1 MCYQLFAVD
10 PGINDLS
17 GLFIAG
23 LYKSRPVSEELGG
36 AAMKP
41 STLLRWSL
49 IIGFLVSL
57 PLVVT
62 AEENQATSSSVA
74 KDGKEQKAQAGQ
86 VTKPVLYQPP
96 RGLGAPT
103 AGRRVGG
110 GTRGTNKS
118 VPILSVLAPDHTG
131 LTVREQP
138 DLYWFASDVVTNPVE
153 LTLTLEKNDAPILEK
168 RLPAP
173 TKAGI
178 QRVRLAD
185 YGVKLVPGE
194 RYIWSIALVFD
205 PKRRSK
211 DIIAVG
217 AIERVER
224 ANMSSAT
231 PAAAP
236 TTDAFYRF
244 AADGLW
250 YDAVMA
256 ISELIETA
264 PADLALRKHRV
275 DLLEQVDLPEVGNFD
290 LAMQN
295 GKAG

>member
-1 MCYQLFAVD
+1 MKRTTL
-10 PGINDLS
+10 PRW
-17 GLFIAG
+17 GL
-23 LYKSRPVSEELGG
+23 V
-36 AAMKP
+36 
-41 STLLRWSL
+41 
-49 IIGFLVSL
+49 IGFLVGL
-57 PLVVT
+57 PLVVI
-62 AEENQATSSSVA
+62 AEENPPPPSSPA
-74 KDGKEQKAQAGQ
+74 KEVKEQKAQTGQ
-86 VTKPVLYQPP
+86 VTKTPLYQPP
-96 RGLGAPT
+96 RGLGAPS

-138 DLYWFASDVVTNPVE
+138 DLYWFASNVVTNPVE
-153 LTLTLEKNDAPILEK
+153 LTLTLEKGETPILEK

-178 QRVRLAD
+178 QRVRLSD
-185 YGVKLVPGE
+185 YEVKLIPGE
-194 RYIWSIALVFD
+194 RYNWSIALVLD

-217 AIERVER
+217 AIERVQR
-224 ANMSSAT
+224 ADMN
-231 PAAAP
+231 PAILAGAP

-264 PADLALRKHRV
+264 PADLALRKQRV
-275 DLLEQVDLPEVGNFD
+275 ELLDQVDLTEVGNFD
-290 LAMQN
+290 LNIQD
-295 GKAG
+295 GKVG

>member
-1 MCYQLFAVD
+1 MKRTALTRW
-10 PGINDLS
+10 G
-17 GLFIAG
+17 FIF
-23 LYKSRPVSEELGG
+23 
-36 AAMKP
+36 
-41 STLLRWSL
+41 
-49 IIGFLVSL
+49 GFMVSL

-62 AEENQATSSSVA
+62 AGENQTMSSSVA

-86 VTKPVLYQPP
+86 VTKPVVYQPP

-118 VPILSVLAPDHTG
+118 MPILSVLAPGHTG
-131 LTVREQP
+131 LTMREQP

-153 LTLTLEKNDAPILEK
+153 LTLTLEKSDAPIFEK

-178 QRVRLAD
+178 QRVRLSE
-185 YGVKLVPGE
+185 YGVKLITGE
-194 RYIWSIALVFD
+194 RYNWSIALVLD

-224 ANMSSAT
+224 ADMN
-231 PAAAP
+231 PVVLAAP
-236 TTDAFYRF
+236 PTSETFYQF
-244 AADGLW
+244 ASDGLW
-250 YDAVMA
+250 YDAVMV
-256 ISELIETA
+256 ISELIETS
-264 PADLALRKHRV
+264 PADRTLRKQRV
-275 DLLEQVDLPEVGNFD
+275 ELLDQVDLPEVGNFD
-290 LAMQN
+290 LGVLD

>member
-1 MCYQLFAVD
+1 MKQTTLTKW
-10 PGINDLS
+10 G
-17 GLFIAG
+17 FI
-23 LYKSRPVSEELGG
+23 L
-36 AAMKP
+36 
-41 STLLRWSL
+41 
-49 IIGFLVSL
+49 GFLISL

-62 AEENQATSSSVA
+62 AEESPTAPSSLA
-74 KDGKEQKAQAGQ
+74 KEVKEQKPQAGQ
-86 VTKPVLYQPP
+86 VTKTLLYQPP
-96 RGLGAPT
+96 RGLGAPS

-118 VPILSVLAPDHTG
+118 VPILSVLAPGHTG
-131 LTVREQP
+131 LTIREQP

-153 LTLTLEKNDAPILEK
+153 LTLTLEKGDTPLLEK
-168 RLPAP
+168 RLPVP
-173 TKAGI
+173 TNAGI
-178 QRVRLAD
+178 QRVRLSD
-185 YGVKLVPGE
+185 YGVKLIPGE
-194 RYIWSIALVFD
+194 RYTWSIALVLD

-211 DIIAVG
+211 DVIAVG

-224 ANMSSAT
+224 ADIN

-236 TTDAFYRF
+236 TTESFYRF

-250 YDAVMA
+250 YDAVMV

-275 DLLEQVDLPEVGNFD
+275 ELLNQVDLPEVGNFD
-290 LAMQN
+290 LVQD

>member
-1 MCYQLFAVD
+1 MLLCYLSSDF
-10 PGINDLS
+10 NDLIS
-17 GLFIAG
+17 D
-23 LYKSRPVSEELGG
+23 PVWSIHCILQLDSIGVGKLGG
-36 AAMKP
+36 ACMKQI
-41 STLLRWSL
+41 TLLRWGF

-57 PLVVT
+57 PLVVS
-62 AEENQATSSSVA
+62 AEENATAPSSLA
-74 KDGKEQKAQAGQ
+74 KEVKGQSPQ
-86 VTKPVLYQPP
+86 VTKVLLYQPP
-96 RGLGAPT
+96 RGLGAPS

-153 LTLTLEKNDAPILEK
+153 LTLTLEKGETPILEK
-168 RLPAP
+168 RLQVPA
-173 TKAGI
+173 KAGI
-178 QRVRLAD
+178 QRVRLSD
-185 YGVKLVPGE
+185 YGVKLIPGE
-194 RYIWSIALVFD
+194 RYSWSIALVLD

-211 DIIAVG
+211 DIIAMG

-224 ANMSSAT
+224 PGMNSESL
-231 PAAAP
+231 AAAP

-256 ISELIETA
+256 ISQLIETA
-264 PADLALRKHRV
+264 PTDPALRKQRV
-275 DLLEQVDLPEVGNFD
+275 ELLDQVDLREVGNFD
-290 LAMQN
+290 LTTQ
-295 GKAG
+295 AG

>member
-1 MCYQLFAVD
+1 
-10 PGINDLS
+10 
-17 GLFIAG
+17 
-23 LYKSRPVSEELGG
+23 
-36 AAMKP
+36 MKL
-41 STLLRWSL
+41 TTLRWGF
-49 IIGFLVSL
+49 IIGFLISL
-57 PLVVT
+57 PLVVS
-62 AEENQATSSSVA
+62 AEENSMAPSPLA
-74 KDGKEQKAQAGQ
+74 KDVKAQNAQAGQ
-86 VTKPVLYQPP
+86 LMKPVVYQPP
-96 RGLGAPT
+96 RGIGSPS

-118 VPILSVLAPDHTG
+118 IPILSVLAPGHTG
-131 LTVREQP
+131 QTVREQP

-153 LTLTLEKNDAPILEK
+153 LTLTLEKGDAPLLEK
-168 RLPAP
+168 RLQAP

-211 DIIAVG
+211 DIIAMG

-224 ANMSSAT
+224 ADMN
-231 PAAAP
+231 PALTTAP

-250 YDAVMA
+250 YDAVMV
-256 ISELIETA
+256 ISEMIETA
-264 PADLALRKHRV
+264 PADLVLRKHRV
-275 DLLEQVDLPEVGNFD
+275 DLLDQVDLPEVGNFD

>member
-1 MCYQLFAVD
+1 
-10 PGINDLS
+10 
-17 GLFIAG
+17 
-23 LYKSRPVSEELGG
+23 
-36 AAMKP
+36 MKQI
-41 STLLRWSL
+41 TLLRWGF
-49 IIGFLVSL
+49 IIGFLISL
-57 PLVVT
+57 PLVVSAEDNPT
-62 AEENQATSSSVA
+62 APSSLA
-74 KDGKEQKAQAGQ
+74 KEVKEQNPQ
-86 VTKPVLYQPP
+86 VTKTLLYQPP
-96 RGLGAPT
+96 RGLGAPS

-118 VPILSVLAPDHTG
+118 IPILSVLAPGHTG

-153 LTLTLEKNDAPILEK
+153 LTLTLEKGDTPLLEK
-168 RLPAP
+168 RLQVP

-178 QRVRLAD
+178 QRVRLSD

-211 DIIAVG
+211 DIIAMG

-224 ANMSSAT
+224 ADMNPEAL
-231 PAAAP
+231 AAAP

-250 YDAVMA
+250 YDAVMT
-256 ISELIETA
+256 ISQLIETA
-264 PADLALRKHRV
+264 PADPALRKHRA
-275 DLLEQVDLPEVGNFD
+275 DLLDQVDLPEVGTFD
-290 LAMQN
+290 LTIQD

>member
-1 MCYQLFAVD
+1 
-10 PGINDLS
+10 
-17 GLFIAG
+17 
-23 LYKSRPVSEELGG
+23 
-36 AAMKP
+36 MKQI
-41 STLLRWSL
+41 TLLRWGF

-57 PLVVT
+57 PLVVS
-62 AEENQATSSSVA
+62 AEENATAPSSLA
-74 KDGKEQKAQAGQ
+74 KEVKGQSPQ
-86 VTKPVLYQPP
+86 VTKVLLYQPP
-96 RGLGAPT
+96 RGLGAPS

-153 LTLTLEKNDAPILEK
+153 LTLTLEKGETPILEK
-168 RLPAP
+168 RLQVPA
-173 TKAGI
+173 KAGI
-178 QRVRLAD
+178 QRVRLSD
-185 YGVKLVPGE
+185 YGVKLIPGE
-194 RYIWSIALVFD
+194 RYSWSIALVLD

-211 DIIAVG
+211 DIIAMG

-224 ANMSSAT
+224 PGMNSESL
-231 PAAAP
+231 AAAP

-256 ISELIETA
+256 ISQLIETA
-264 PADLALRKHRV
+264 PTDPALRKQRV
-275 DLLEQVDLPEVGNFD
+275 ELLDQVDLREVGNFD
-290 LAMQN
+290 LTTQ
-295 GKAG
+295 AG